1 MKDEKDPKT
10 GFEDDDKYQGG
21 TSSDEDA
28 TDPPT
33 VAELAVNG
41 CSKRSSSGQ
50 YSTVGYLVIAKTKSR
65 SPEGQ

>member
-33 VAELAVNG
+33 GGGIGGPTDAVSDPPAGN
-41 CSKRSSSGQ
+41 
-50 YSTVGYLVIAKTKSR
+50 TVLSDI
-65 SPEGQ
+65 